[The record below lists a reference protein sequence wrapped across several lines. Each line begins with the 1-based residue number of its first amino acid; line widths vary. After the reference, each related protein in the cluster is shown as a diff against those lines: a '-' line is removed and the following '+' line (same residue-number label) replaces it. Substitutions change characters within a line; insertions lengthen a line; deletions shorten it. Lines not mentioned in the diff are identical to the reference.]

1 MTLNLKE
8 QEFLVDKNGQTKAV
22 VLGLS
27 EYNKL
32 LKFIEDLEDSLDLK
46 HAVET
51 NTGFTSHN
59 ELLSHLRKQNLQKFI
74 A

>member
-22 VLGLS
+22 VLSLS

-32 LKFIEDLEDSLDLK
+32 FKFIENLEDSLDLK
-46 HAVET
+46 HAIET
-51 NTGFTSHN
+51 NTGFIPHS
-59 ELLSHLRKQNLQKFI
+59 ELLSHLRKQNLL
-74 A
+74 